1 MSSITPLNVTFD
13 HRYLFR
19 PELDRCVA
27 VVLAHTPHPSASIA
41 LYICRVALFICC
53 VSVAVLALIFDSVA
67 ALALASCNESTW
79 PKRMFRDR
87 TQPHLACFS
96 RCPLKVQ
103 SSSGRRNNFTFSFEK
118 NSRTTCL
125 DVYFSRNVQKSTIST
140 SKDDFLKVNPKR
152 TTPSWLLF
160 RGGFSRVD

>member
-1 MSSITPLNVTFD
+1 
-13 HRYLFR
+13 
-19 PELDRCVA
+19 
-27 VVLAHTPHPSASIA
+27 
-41 LYICRVALFICC
+41 
-53 VSVAVLALIFDSVA
+53 LIFDSVA

-87 TQPHLACFS
+87 THPHLACFV

-103 SSSGRRNNFTFSFEK
+103 SSSGRRNNFTFSFGK

-140 SKDDFLKVNPKR
+140 SEDDIFSVNPKR
-152 TTPSWLLF
+152 TTPS
-160 RGGFSRVD
+160 